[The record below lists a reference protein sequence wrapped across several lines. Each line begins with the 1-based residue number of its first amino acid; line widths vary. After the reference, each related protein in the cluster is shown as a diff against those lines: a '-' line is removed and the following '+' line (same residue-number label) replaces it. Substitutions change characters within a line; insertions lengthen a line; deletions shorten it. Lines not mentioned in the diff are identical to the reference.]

1 MKPVVVG
8 IGACIMDYL
17 LHVNEKDLLRFSGG
31 SKGGM
36 ELVSFEEFSS
46 LIIDL
51 GPPKAISSGG
61 SAANMLKGLAKL
73 GLDSLF
79 FGCIGRDPIGSFFQR
94 DMGKHK
100 VETHLSE
107 SAAPTSTSACLVT
120 EDGER
125 TMRTFIGASQYLSTK
140 DISFSSLERASW
152 IHLEGYLMA
161 NPSLFEKIF
170 SFAKANKIPIS
181 LDLSSFEIVNAF
193 RSNIEENL
201 QDLSLLVANAK
212 EAQSLTG
219 LDPENACKK
228 LHKSVGKVILLNG
241 KNGCYVAE
249 NGKIHKEDAVKTNVV
264 DSTGAGDFFLSGYL
278 YALFKGAS
286 LENRAKA
293 GNFLAS
299 QVLNYYGADIEE
311 AKWPDTI
318 TRINTLIS

>member
-1 MKPVVVG
+1 MKPIVVG

-17 LHVNEKDLLRFSGG
+17 LHVNEKDLIRFSGG

-51 GPPKAISSGG
+51 GPPKTISSGG

-73 GLDSLF
+73 DVDSLF
-79 FGCIGRDPIGSFFQR
+79 FGCIGRDPTGSFFQK
-94 DMGKHK
+94 DLEKHK

-107 SAAPTSTSACLVT
+107 ADAPTSTSACLVT

-125 TMRTFIGASQYLSTK
+125 TMRTFIGASQYLSIK
-140 DISFSSLERASW
+140 DISFPSIEKANL

-161 NPSLFEKIF
+161 NPSLFEGIF
-170 SFAKANKIPIS
+170 SFAKAKSIPMS
-181 LDLSSFEIVNAF
+181 LDLSSFEIVSAF
-193 RSNIEENL
+193 RSTIEEKL
-201 QDLSLLVANAK
+201 KGLSLLVANAK
-212 EAQSLTG
+212 EAQTLTG
-219 LDPENACKK
+219 LDPERACQK
-228 LHKSVGKVILLNG
+228 LHQSVGKVILLNG

-249 NGKIHKEDAVKTNVV
+249 NGKIHKEDALETNVV

-278 YALFKGAS
+278 YALYKGAS

-299 QVLNYYGADIEE
+299 RVLNYYGADIDES
-311 AKWPDTI
+311 KWPEI
-318 TRINTLIS
+318 IAQLNTLIS